1 MLNGFAIAFGI
12 GLLIGVERERHKDNP
27 IARSAAGVRTFTVV
41 CLMGAVAWS
50 LGGRALLALAVL
62 VVAAGALAA
71 YQKNAKRSPGLT
83 TEFSLVLTC
92 LLGGFAMEDGALSA
106 GLGVVLA
113 CVLASRSRLHHFI
126 GHVLT
131 PQDWRDM
138 LAFFAITLILVPLAP
153 DKAMGPF
160 DAIHPR
166 ALTLLVATVM
176 AVSAAGYIGMRW
188 LGPKHGLPWAG
199 LASGFVSSAATIHAM
214 GRRARQDNT
223 LAAPAVAGAV
233 LSSIATIIQMSVVIA
248 LVQPSLL
255 QAMAWPLVVGGAVA
269 TLYGLFF
276 YLKSASSSWSV
287 EPQNPGRAFDLTGA
301 IGFATLLAVV
311 IVGSAALNAWS
322 GDAGVLVGAALSGF
336 ADAHA
341 TAASAASLLAAGKIN
356 SDRAVVLTLLGLTT
370 NAITKAVLAFNAGGL
385 SFGLKIVP
393 GLVLMVSGAWLAF
406 WFLV

>member
-1 MLNGFAIAFGI
+1 
-12 GLLIGVERERHKDNP
+12 
-27 IARSAAGVRTFTVV
+27 
-41 CLMGAVAWS
+41 
-50 LGGRALLALAVL
+50 
-62 VVAAGALAA
+62 
-71 YQKNAKRSPGLT
+71 
-83 TEFSLVLTC
+83 
-92 LLGGFAMEDGALSA
+92 MEDGALSA

-166 ALTLLVATVM
+166 ALTLLVLTVM

-188 LGPKHGLPWAG
+188 LGPKHGLPRAG

-214 GRRARQDNT
+214 GQRARQDAA

-255 QAMAWPLVVGGAVA
+255 QAMAWPLVVGGVVA
-269 TLYGLFF
+269 TLYGLLF
-276 YLKSASSSWSV
+276 YLKSASSPRSV

-301 IGFATLLAVV
+301 IGFAILLAVV
-311 IVGSAALNAWS
+311 IVGSAALNTWL
-322 GDAGVLVGAALSGF
+322 GDAGVLIGAALSGF

-356 SDRAVVLTLLGLTT
+356 TDRAVVLTLLGLTT

-406 WFLV
+406 CLLA